1 MYLPR
6 QPVLGGNQTASIGEN
21 LRRTRPHPTPW
32 GKLPAYM
39 NRLLQIPYAATALLL
54 VCALLFGCSSPP
66 VKRPGLQAD
75 NSKAVNFS
83 GSWELDYSQSDN
95 TQQKLDSV
103 VSELNREVQRRAQGN
118 MQQGPIGGGIIMGGS
133 GANSGSSILGLAQ
146 MADMI
151 TQSPLL
157 EIIQDEHKILVK
169 REEDFALSCE
179 FYAGEYRRVET
190 PFGVEACGWNAH
202 QLVFKLLLPEGLSI
216 QHVMTLGAAG
226 QKLNI
231 ATTVLSDQVSFP
243 FTLNRVYNRFQP
255 GDSGF
260 KCEETLT
267 RGRICTTK
275 SH

>member
-1 MYLPR
+1 
-6 QPVLGGNQTASIGEN
+6 
-21 LRRTRPHPTPW
+21 
-32 GKLPAYM
+32 M
-39 NRLLQIPYAATALLL
+39 NRLYQLTCSVTSLLL
-54 VCALLFGCSSPP
+54 VCVLLLCGCGTPP
-66 VKRPGLQAD
+66 VKRPVLQSG
-75 NSKAVNFS
+75 NLQNINFS

-103 VSELNREVQRRAQGN
+103 VGELNREAQRRAQGN
-118 MQQGPIGGGIIMGGS
+118 MQQGPVGGGMVMGGA

-146 MADMI
+146 MADLI

-157 EIIQDEHKILVK
+157 EIEQSEHKILVK

-179 FYAGEYRRVET
+179 FYAGEYRKMET
-190 PFGVEACGWNAH
+190 PFGIETCGWNAH
-202 QLVFKLLLPEGLSI
+202 QLIFKLLLFDGLSI

-260 KCEETLT
+260 KCQETLT
-267 RGRICTTK
+267 RGRVCTTE
-275 SH
+275 SR